1 MKGAG
6 LDGIPARSLK
16 DAAPSIS
23 VPLTGIISISISS
36 PVLSEEW
43 KYARVVPLYKD
54 GDKKCMDNYRP
65 ISVLPVASKILERA
79 VQIQLLQHLDK
90 SSQLSPFQCGF
101 RKNHSTQDAVT
112 YFTDCIRKGIDEGC
126 VTAAVFVDF
135 RKAFDSVNH
144 QLLLKKLPGY
154 GINNHE
160 LRWFKNYLT
169 SRCQSVVYG
178 SAQSAPQQI
187 KSGVPQGSILGPILF
202 SIYINDW
209 PNCLLQSKILLY
221 AVLFYVDSN
230 IGNICKQNNTKE
242 EKSDKKASSK
252 VASTDYLGK
261 LEDHEVFGNYRPISN
276 LKVISKIIQKV
287 VAVRLQNYL
296 ESNQRN
302 EPLL

>member
-1 MKGAG
+1 MLKTSKGAG

-23 VPLTGIISISISS
+23 APLTAIINISISS
-36 PVLSEEW
+36 EVLSEEW

-54 GDKKCMDNYRP
+54 EDKKCMVNYRP
-65 ISVLPVASKILERA
+65 ISGLPVASKILERA

-112 YFTDCIRKGIDEGC
+112 YFTACIRKGIDEDC

-135 RKAFDSVNH
+135 QKAFDTVNH

-154 GINNHE
+154 GIKNHE
-160 LRWFKNYLT
+160 LGWFENYLT
-169 SRCQSVVYG
+169 SRCQSAVYG
-178 SAQSAPQQI
+178 NAQSAPQQI

-209 PNCLLQSKILLY
+209 PNRLLQSKILLY
-221 AVLFYVDSN
+221 ADDAVLFYADFN
-230 IGNICKQNNTKE
+230 IENICKQNNTRE

-252 VASTDYLGK
+252 VASC
-261 LEDHEVFGNYRPISN
+261 EVGGS
-276 LKVISKIIQKV
+276 
-287 VAVRLQNYL
+287 
-296 ESNQRN
+296 
-302 EPLL
+302 

>member
-1 MKGAG
+1 M
-6 LDGIPARSLK
+6 
-16 DAAPSIS
+16 
-23 VPLTGIISISISS
+23 V
-36 PVLSEEW
+36 
-43 KYARVVPLYKD
+43 
-54 GDKKCMDNYRP
+54 NYRP

-135 RKAFDSVNH
+135 RKAFDSVNQ
-144 QLLLKKLPGY
+144 QLLLKKLSGY

-209 PNCLLQSKILLY
+209 PNSLLQSKILL
-221 AVLFYVDSN
+221 
-230 IGNICKQNNTKE
+230 
-242 EKSDKKASSK
+242 
-252 VASTDYLGK
+252 
-261 LEDHEVFGNYRPISN
+261 
-276 LKVISKIIQKV
+276 
-287 VAVRLQNYL
+287 
-296 ESNQRN
+296 
-302 EPLL
+302 

>member
-1 MKGAG
+1 
-6 LDGIPARSLK
+6 
-16 DAAPSIS
+16 
-23 VPLTGIISISISS
+23 
-36 PVLSEEW
+36 
-43 KYARVVPLYKD
+43 
-54 GDKKCMDNYRP
+54 MDNYRP
-65 ISVLPVASKILERA
+65 ISVLPVVSKILERA

-169 SRCQSVVYG
+169 SRW
-178 SAQSAPQQI
+178 

-202 SIYINDW
+202 LIYINDL
-209 PNCLLQSKILLY
+209 PNCLLQSKILLHVDD
-221 AVLFYVDSN
+221 AVFFNAHSN
-230 IGNICKQNNTKE
+230 IGNI
-242 EKSDKKASSK
+242 
-252 VASTDYLGK
+252 STILNKD
-261 LEDHEVFGNYRPISN
+261 V
-276 LKVISKIIQKV
+276 
-287 VAVRLQNYL
+287 
-296 ESNQRN
+296 
-302 EPLL
+302 

>member
-1 MKGAG
+1 M
-6 LDGIPARSLK
+6 
-16 DAAPSIS
+16 
-23 VPLTGIISISISS
+23 
-36 PVLSEEW
+36 
-43 KYARVVPLYKD
+43 VPLYKD
-54 GDKKCMDNYRP
+54 EDKKCMVNYRP

-112 YFTDCIRKGIDEGC
+112 YFTACIRKGIDEGC

-135 RKAFDSVNH
+135 QKAFDTVNH

-154 GINNHE
+154 CIKNHE
-160 LRWFKNYLT
+160 LGWFENYLT
-169 SRCQSVVYG
+169 SRCQSAVYG
-178 SAQSAPQQI
+178 NAQSAPQQI

-209 PNCLLQSKILLY
+209 PNRLFQSKILLY
-221 AVLFYVDSN
+221 TDDAVLFYADFN

-252 VASTDYLGK
+252 VASTDYLAK
-261 LEDHEVFGNYRPISN
+261 LVDHEVFGNYRPISN

-296 ESNQRN
+296 ESNQLN